1 MRGAL
6 RAAALLA
13 LVAAPAR
20 AAFEDLGAGARAPG
34 MGNAFAATA
43 DDVYATYYNPAGL
56 GLLER
61 PQLGTSYTVLF
72 PGLKDA
78 SNLSASFIGYAQPL
92 AEGRRG
98 TLATAWN
105 SFTLNSLY
113 REDSLYLGYGRRWL
127 EFGGRGE
134 LYGGAN
140 LKYLRSSFGSFPEAG
155 SAVPT
160 GGLVGGGRYDP
171 VLSGPRSRS
180 AFDSDAGLLYRLGK
194 NYSAGLGV
202 MHVNSP
208 DVAFTGGASDR
219 LSPAVKLGLG
229 YRSLISNL
237 AVEYGTQKAPTGTR
251 DQTFTAAAERWFPK
265 LFLGDI
271 GLRGGLSVGARDYKQ
286 LSAGLSYRTRRMSVD
301 YALTLPVG
309 GVAAAISS
317 HRVALTFRFGRATED
332 EETLEMVLEAM
343 KQVKAGERVVLPGR
357 DGPAGGS
364 SLAFDEALGQ
374 ARALEARASYAAALE
389 RFALALTLAP
399 ADKALVERYARLSFV
414 SSHFQQLPDYQND
427 PAQASLHLGI
437 LNYLA
442 GDNVS
447 AVHKVSSALLIAPE
461 PGGPDPGRK
470 EIEEFLSRLEAAA
483 GIKRTLFTGAKA
495 PDQRSTVNLARAHAA
510 LEDGRYDEAVS
521 LSREVL
527 RVEPDN
533 AAAWENLGTAYFAL
547 KDFDGSLEAWKR
559 AYELEKSPRL
569 RAAIKDTLRKVSR
582 AREKQPA
589 VRARRAAPPLPDRP
603 ALTPQEAQAL
613 YNKAV
618 DQYVRREFAAAKE
631 LLEKILAA
639 DPGNEPAQK
648 ALRRVKEEM
657 P

>member
-1 MRGAL
+1 MKRL
-6 RAAALLA
+6 LWTAALIASSAGPA
-13 LVAAPAR
+13 L

-34 MGNAFAATA
+34 MGNAFVPVA
-43 DDVYATYYNPAGL
+43 DDVYAIYYNPAGL

-92 AEGRRG
+92 SEGRRG

-127 EFGGRGE
+127 DFGGRGE

-140 LKYLRSSFGSFPEAG
+140 LKYLRSAFGSFPEAG

-160 GGLVGGGRYDP
+160 GGLVGGGRNDP

-202 MHVNSP
+202 MHINSP
-208 DVAFTGGASDR
+208 DVAFAGGASDR

-237 AVEYGTQKAPTGTR
+237 AVEYGTQKAPTGAR
-251 DQTFTAAAERWFPK
+251 DQTFTTAAERWFPK

-309 GVAAAISS
+309 GVAASISS

-332 EETLEMVLEAM
+332 EETLEMILEAM
-343 KQVKAGERVVLPGR
+343 NQIKAGERVVLPGR
-357 DGPAGGS
+357 DGPAVGS
-364 SLAFDEALGQ
+364 SRLAFDEALGQ

-389 RFALALTLAP
+389 RFSLALTLAP

-414 SSHFQQLPDYQND
+414 SSCFQQLPDYQND

-447 AVHKVSSALLIAPE
+447 AVQKVSSALLIAPE
-461 PGGPDPGRK
+461 PGGPAPGRK
-470 EIEEFLSRLEAAA
+470 EIEDFLSRLEAAA
-483 GIKRTLFTGAKA
+483 GIKRTLFPGAKA
-495 PDQRSTVNLARAHAA
+495 PDRRSTVNLARSHAA

-569 RAAIKDTLRKVSR
+569 WAAIKDTLRKISR
-582 AREKQPA
+582 ARQKQ
-589 VRARRAAPPLPDRP
+589 P
-603 ALTPQEAQAL
+603 ALTPREAQAL

-639 DPGNEPAQK
+639 DPGNESAQK